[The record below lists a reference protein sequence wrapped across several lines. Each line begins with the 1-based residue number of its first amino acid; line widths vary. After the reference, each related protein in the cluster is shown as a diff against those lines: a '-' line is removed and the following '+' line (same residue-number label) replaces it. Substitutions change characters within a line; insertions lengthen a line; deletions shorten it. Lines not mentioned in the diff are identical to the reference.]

1 MGDEETSPVARPVFR
16 FRDTVAIKLGE
27 AESPDAAP
35 EPAGSADLPPKR
47 KRSLLARA
55 FDQEWTVSAV
65 LLLLDVVA
73 WFLIYGFTSLVRGD
87 AYYSSSFV
95 FFVVDLLQVTAIVT
109 ALYTIGGYDRSTE
122 TRSLVYATEH
132 LLAVISAGVVSA
144 ALIYSAAGLVRS
156 ADCGEGG

>member
-1 MGDEETSPVARPVFR
+1 MGDEDTSPVERPVFR
-16 FRDTVAIKLGE
+16 FRDTVAIKLNE
-27 AESPDAAP
+27 AGSQDSAP

-47 KRSLLARA
+47 QRRLRARA
-55 FDQEWTVSAV
+55 SNQEWTVSAV

-73 WFLIYGFTSLVRGD
+73 WFVIYGFTSLVRGD
-87 AYYSSSFV
+87 AYYS
-95 FFVVDLLQVTAIVT
+95 
-109 ALYTIGGYDRSTE
+109 IGGYDRSTE

-132 LLAVISAGVVSA
+132 LLAVISAVVVSA